1 MFDINS
7 NNIYQTFAPLH
18 CVLKVFGL
26 ATYQLDLDNRVL
38 KVSKNKIYITICC
51 IFYIFLLS
59 INVYWGEQEPDAE
72 ESLLIKHGWHK
83 MYLIEMICLIV
94 ITIVNYNRQDTT
106 IKCLELFHEFD
117 QTKESFAWKHSL
129 NHSKERRVCILFIV
143 GFIIYWIIVLSI
155 SVTILDP
162 DERDFVHLMSL
173 ASYLLCSQM
182 TVIIGYQ
189 FIFFCGCLKSR
200 FEILLRN
207 IEDNFSFLSQNEILS
222 NMELLKTLHLI
233 NNIYVCHTTLNKIL
247 KNINSLY
254 SFQVSLWKIL

>member
-1 MFDINS
+1 MFDISS
-7 NNIYQTFAPLH
+7 NNVYQTFAPLH

-26 ATYQLDLDNRVL
+26 ATYQLDLNNCVL
-38 KVSKNKIYITICC
+38 KVSRNKIYITICL
-51 IFYIFLLS
+51 IFYISLFS
-59 INVYWGEQEPDAE
+59 INVFWGEQEPDAE

-83 MYLIEMICLIV
+83 MFLIEMFCLIV

-106 IKCLELFHEFD
+106 IKCLELMNEFD
-117 QTKESFAWKHSL
+117 QTKECFAWKHKL
-129 NHSKERRVCILFIV
+129 NHSKDFRVCFVFIV
-143 GFIIYWIIVLSI
+143 GFFIIWIIVLLI
-155 SVTILDP
+155 SVSILDP
-162 DERDFVHLMSL
+162 DERDFVHLISL
-173 ASYLLCSQM
+173 GSYVLCSQM

-207 IEDNFSFLSQNEILS
+207 IEDHFSFLSQKEILS

-233 NNIYVCHTTLNKIL
+233 NKIYVCHTTLNKIL

-254 SFQVSLWKIL
+254 SFQVSLWKIS